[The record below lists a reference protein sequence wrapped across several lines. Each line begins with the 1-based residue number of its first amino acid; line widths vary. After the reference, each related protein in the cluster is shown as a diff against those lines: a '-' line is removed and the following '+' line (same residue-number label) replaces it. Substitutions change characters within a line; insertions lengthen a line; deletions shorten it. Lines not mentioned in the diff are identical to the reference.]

1 MFGTIRRDNCYSIV
15 LFTAKE
21 PNMTKRMLSI
31 LLLSAAFPLG
41 AYAQT
46 NDGAATIAP
55 AAPGAAQE
63 GTMTNDTNAAGTT
76 AAPMGQSADASSM
89 TEGPFVT
96 VPETGAWRVS
106 DFQGKA
112 VYGTDGESIGEIN
125 DVLVSQ
131 DGSVNA
137 VIIGVGG
144 FLGIGEKDVA
154 VDMTALELGPG
165 ATQAEA
171 DQAASTMN
179 NDVSAETTAAT
190 DTTATAPAA
199 GTATTGTGTA
209 MTNDTAATG
218 NTTTGTGMPATGNDA
233 QMAANTG
240 GETIEIGEDGLPD
253 RIVLNVTRQ
262 QLEDAPAFEG
272 VRGEMQE

>member
-1 MFGTIRRDNCYSIV
+1 
-15 LFTAKE
+15 
-21 PNMTKRMLSI
+21 MTKRMLSI
-31 LLLSAAFPLG
+31 LLLSAAFPLA

-46 NDGAATIAP
+46 NDGGTTIAP
-55 AAPGAAQE
+55 AAPSATQD
-63 GTMTNDTNAAGTT
+63 GTMTNQDGATGTT
-76 AAPMGQSADASSM
+76 AAPMGQTADASST

-96 VPETGAWRVS
+96 VPESGAWRVS

-125 DVLVSQ
+125 DVLVTQ
-131 DGSVNA
+131 DGSINA

-154 VDMTALELGPG
+154 VDMSALELGPG

-171 DQAASTMN
+171 DAAATTLNSS
-179 NDVSAETTAAT
+179 VSEETTAST
-190 DTTATAPAA
+190 DTTAVAPAGGA
-199 GTATTGTGTA
+199 ATTGTGTA
-209 MTNDTAATG
+209 MTNDTAASG
-218 NTTTGTGMPATGNDA
+218 NTTTGTGMPAAGADADMSAND
-233 QMAANTG
+233 G

-272 VRGEMQE
+272 VRGEVQ

>member
-1 MFGTIRRDNCYSIV
+1 
-15 LFTAKE
+15 
-21 PNMTKRMLSI
+21 MTKRMLSI
-31 LLLSAAFPLG
+31 LLLSAAFPL
-41 AYAQT
+41 AASAQT
-46 NDGAATIAP
+46 NDGAATTAP
-55 AAPGAAQE
+55 AAPGVVQDGTTTNE
-63 GTMTNDTNAAGTT
+63 TMTNDNAAGGMTN
-76 AAPMGQSADASSM
+76 AKPMGQTADAGNM

-112 VYGTDGESIGEIN
+112 VYGSDGESIGEIN

-154 VDMTALELGPG
+154 VDMGALELGPG
-165 ATQAEA
+165 ATQQEAE
-171 DQAASTMN
+171 QAAMKMEQQQE
-179 NDVSAETTAAT
+179 VSEETTASTDAT
-190 DTTATAPAA
+190 
-199 GTATTGTGTA
+199 GTATTSAGGATIAPDDGNQTA
-209 MTNDTAATG
+209 MTNDPAATT
-218 NTTTGTGMPATGNDA
+218 NTTSGTGMPATGDDAEVAANDA
-233 QMAANTG
+233 D
-240 GETIEIGEDGLPD
+240 TIQIGEDGLPE

-272 VRGEMQE
+272 VRGEMQDQQ